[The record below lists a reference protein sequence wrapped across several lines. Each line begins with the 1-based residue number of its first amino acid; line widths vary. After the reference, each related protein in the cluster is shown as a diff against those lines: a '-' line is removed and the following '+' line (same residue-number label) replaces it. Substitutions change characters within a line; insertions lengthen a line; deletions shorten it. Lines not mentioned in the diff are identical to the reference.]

1 MAEEVAENVPVFEV
15 THVTTRKIHVG
26 SLGALWRGSLTECD
40 LSLAEESSQEVEDA
54 ELAVELGCPVDTA
67 AELRLLCSIDGLK
80 NNGEEGES
88 DPEEIPEDTS
98 LVTLGVRKK
107 AVERRKELIID
118 RACRMETFMYEME
131 SRGLGRRPEDPS
143 DMVDEGELVLTL
155 NLIYP
160 MIFQKH
166 KEYKPYETIL
176 VLGSQRLSELR
187 DAIKCVSDLQI
198 GGEFSDNPD
207 LAPENICKDLFKS
220 AFFYFEGIFYNDMRY
235 PECRDLSRTIVEW
248 AESRDR
254 GYGKFQVAK
263 MEDYTFN
270 DLNIKIGFPYLYSHQ
285 GDCEHIVTITD
296 IRLVHHDDCLERHLY
311 PLHIRRHWLLSRK
324 CYVCK
329 LYIAK
334 WVTKSDSFAPD
345 DPCFFCDVCFK
356 MLHYD
361 SEGNKLGDFLAYA
374 YVDPG
379 TFN

>member
-1 MAEEVAENVPVFEV
+1 MG
-15 THVTTRKIHVG
+15 TT
-26 SLGALWRGSLTECD
+26 
-40 LSLAEESSQEVEDA
+40 
-54 ELAVELGCPVDTA
+54 
-67 AELRLLCSIDGLK
+67 SIDELK
-80 NNGEEGES
+80 TGEGEV

-107 AVERRKELIID
+107 AVERRKELLID

-131 SRGLGRRPEDPS
+131 SRGVRTRPEDPS

-160 MIFQKH
+160 MIFHKH

-176 VLGSQRLSELR
+176 VLGSQRLTELR
-187 DAIKCVSDLQI
+187 DSIKCISDLQI
-198 GGEFSDNPD
+198 GGEHSNNPE

-235 PECRDLSRTIVEW
+235 RECRDLSRTIIEW

-254 GYGKFQVAK
+254 GYSNFQIAK

-270 DLNIKIGFPYLYSHQ
+270 DIKLKIGFPYLYCHQ

-296 IRLVHHDDCLERHLY
+296 IRLIHHDDCLDRNLY
-311 PLHIRRHWLLSRK
+311 PLQIRKHWFCTRK
-324 CYVCK
+324 CFVCK

-334 WVTKSDSFAPD
+334 WVTKNDSFAPD
-345 DPCFFCDVCFK
+345 DPCFFCNVCFK

-361 SEGNKLGDFLAYA
+361 KEGNKLGDFVAHA

-379 TFN
+379 IFN